1 MKIKITDPAI
11 ASEIGNWCTENF
23 GNFGWDLSHHNI
35 LTANPGYVF
44 EILEEKNAT
53 LFMLKWG
60 EYA

>member
-1 MKIKITDPAI
+1 MKIKISDPSI
-11 ASEIGNWCTENF
+11 ASQAGDWCNEQF

-35 LTANPGYVF
+35 LTGNPGYVF
-44 EILEEKNAT
+44 IIPDEKNAT